1 MSWEAKVPNGNG
13 VICLL
18 MWSIDAVQAV
28 VVVSDPLIS
37 NNGVIVLPMTKV
49 RNSERITHN
58 SHNSL

>member
-1 MSWEAKVPNGNG
+1 
-13 VICLL
+13 L

-58 SHNSL
+58 YNFLWASSGSPGSH